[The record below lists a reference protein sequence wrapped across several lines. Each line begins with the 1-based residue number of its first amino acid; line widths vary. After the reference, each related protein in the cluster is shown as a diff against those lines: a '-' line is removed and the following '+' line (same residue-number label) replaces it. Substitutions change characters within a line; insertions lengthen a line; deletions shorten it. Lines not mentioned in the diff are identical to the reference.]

1 MYIFEEKKYSDIF
14 PSHLVLQPILLTFPL
29 FFKKANKS
37 LIKFVEC
44 DSTNAPGLF
53 FQNVISIYVDI

>member
-53 FQNVISIYVDI
+53 FQNLCVYI